1 MQFLKK
7 GDKTVLLDRNEV
19 YTLERAVDTLAMSV
33 FEDYIALKRDEPN
46 SNNEKVTEE
55 RIMLAMDVLNSLSG
69 ALSATNSETR

>member
-7 GDKTVLLDRNEV
+7 GDKTVLLDKNEV

-46 SNNEKVTEE
+46 S
-55 RIMLAMDVLNSLSG
+55 IMVS
-69 ALSATNSETR
+69 

>member
-7 GDKTVLLDRNEV
+7 GDKTVLLDGNEV
-19 YTLERAVDTLAMSV
+19 YTLEKAVDTLAISV

-55 RIMLAMDVLNSLSG
+55 KIRLAMDVLDSLSG
-69 ALSATNSETR
+69 ALSATKNVG